1 MQRHCCHISLAFFL
15 KFLIFLQ
22 AFVGVSIILY
32 SIWMLDQWHDRI
44 PISPPVPPVAPSP
57 DSSPPSSLL
66 TTGGVSDEILPSNV
80 AADFVSSFDDGFEL
94 YLRALNLP
102 APWFI
107 YSFMGVGILMCCI
120 TFIGCIAA
128 EAINGCCLCFY
139 TLLKTVVILLE
150 AALVAFIAIDHHW
163 EKDLPFDPTGQ
174 LQNLRL
180 FIEDNIDI
188 CKWVGIVVVSIQA
201 LSLLLAII
209 LRAMVSTVSSQ
220 RVDDDLEDDY
230 NGRGRTWEPLLNPQS
245 SQGSGSTRGDG
256 RGNHSDIW
264 SSRIRDKYGLN
275 AGNNYNSLNQNA
287 SRSPKSRQ

>member
-128 EAINGCCLCFY
+128 EAINGCCLCF
-139 TLLKTVVILLE
+139 
-150 AALVAFIAIDHHW
+150 
-163 EKDLPFDPTGQ
+163 DLPFDPTGQ